1 MEMIYHVHLT
11 KTDFE
16 NIKHLQLTLVF
27 RHLLMLSLKRY
38 TYWKSWQWV
47 EAIMKTAQMKTS
59 WNYRISEERNV
70 WPIERNQQQHKH
82 RFSNYLEKA
91 WEMRGKKPL
100 NKLQTCS
107 IYFFPPAIQC
117 IIYLINKYQCQKM
130 SYVIFLMIYS
140 SAFEMGEMF
149 GMTKK

>member
-1 MEMIYHVHLT
+1 
-11 KTDFE
+11 
-16 NIKHLQLTLVF
+16 
-27 RHLLMLSLKRY
+27 
-38 TYWKSWQWV
+38 
-47 EAIMKTAQMKTS
+47 MKTAQMKTS

-82 RFSNYLEKA
+82 MFSNYLEKA